1 MPRLPKRIYRRGKN
15 YYFRIVIDGRDIR
28 RSLGMD
34 LQEAKRRAQLLE
46 QHLFWEEPEERPE
59 VLLRDF
65 AERWL
70 SEYVAQERK
79 PKGHG
84 LAKQRLEDYVLP
96 MLGATPMRSIQ
107 PAHLRRL
114 RGSLDRT
121 GLSVQSVRHVM
132 GDVRTLLRYA
142 VEVDVLQASPWKISL
157 MPKLSEQFP
166 RPLSEEEEESI
177 LVACPERYA
186 LAVRLSLLT
195 GLRWSELHRLR
206 RVDVR
211 DLPSPHL
218 VIEKTKNGKVRRVPL
233 TEEAVRLL
241 GEERRKSRSPYVNP
255 WRTTY
260 AATAVKTI
268 RSRSGVHFTWHQ
280 LRHTFA
286 CRWLD
291 AGGSIESL
299 QRILGH
305 STILV
310 TERYGRM
317 SDATIF
323 AEARALGSSHGT
335 NHGTGRVSP
344 GPQSH

>member
-1 MPRLPKRIYRRGKN
+1 
-15 YYFRIVIDGRDIR
+15 
-28 RSLGMD
+28 
-34 LQEAKRRAQLLE
+34 
-46 QHLFWEEPEERPE
+46 
-59 VLLRDF
+59 LRDF
-65 AERWL
+65 AEQWL
-70 SEYVAQERK
+70 TEYVAQERK
-79 PKGHG
+79 PKGHD

-96 MLGATPMRSIQ
+96 FFGDLPIRSIQ
-107 PAHLRRL
+107 TTHLRRL

-121 GLSVQSVRHVM
+121 DLSVQSVRHVL

-142 VEVDVLQASPWKISL
+142 VEVDVIPASPWKVSL
-157 MPKLSEQFP
+157 MPKLPEQLP
-166 RPLSEEEEESI
+166 RPLSEKDEESV
-177 LVACPERYA
+177 LAACPERYA

-206 RVDVR
+206 WADVR

-218 VIEKTKNGKVRRVPL
+218 VVEKTKNGKVRRVPL
-233 TEEAVRLL
+233 TEEAVKLL
-241 GEERRKSRSPYVNP
+241 ERERRRSESPYVNP

-268 RSRSGVHFTWHQ
+268 RRRSGVRFTWHQ

-305 STILV
+305 STVLV

-335 NHGTGRVSP
+335 KHGTGRFSP
-344 GPQSH
+344 RPEGS